1 MQDEGIKRKS
11 KKKSLP
17 RPQSCVEPFETGVYT
32 PSKITTFPS
41 EFGNI
46 GGQSGQ
52 DADIRD
58 FMTFQEE
65 QKAAWSLEF

>member
-1 MQDEGIKRKS
+1 M
-11 KKKSLP
+11 
-17 RPQSCVEPFETGVYT
+17 EPFETGVYT

-52 DADIRD
+52 DVDIRD

-65 QKAAWSLEF
+65 QKTAWSLEF